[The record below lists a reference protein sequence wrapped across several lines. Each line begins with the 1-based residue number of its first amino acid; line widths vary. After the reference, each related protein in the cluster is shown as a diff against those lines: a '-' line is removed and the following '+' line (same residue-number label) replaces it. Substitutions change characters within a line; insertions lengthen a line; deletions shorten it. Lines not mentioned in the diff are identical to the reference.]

1 MAAAAAEAADNA
13 TAVKIKNNTLISK
26 KKQGLLYA
34 VLVYFLSDFCYNK
47 TVNNSI
53 EVAMKKIV
61 AGILAHV
68 DAGKTTLAEAM
79 LYRTGKLRKIG
90 RVDHGDTALD
100 THTLERERGIT
111 IFASQAVFSTDKI
124 EVTLLDTP
132 GHVDFS
138 SETERVLGV
147 LDYAILV
154 ISGLD
159 GVQAH
164 TRTLWKLLKVYNVP
178 TFVFVTKMDFARKS
192 RDEII
197 KNLNSELDGS
207 FIDFSDISTVGE
219 ELALC
224 SESMMEKFLGGEVL
238 TDDEIAKAIAA
249 RQVIPCFFGSGLKT
263 EGIDES
269 IAAMERFTLQKI
281 YPSSFGAKVFKI
293 SHDPQ
298 GVRLTHIKVT
308 GGSVK
313 VRDIINDE
321 KVSGIRIYSGAK
333 FAASDE
339 VGAGEICVLTGLDN
353 TCNGQGLG
361 FESSGESAVLEPVMN
376 YRIVLP
382 KECDAQTMLPK
393 LRELEEEDPQL
404 HVSWNSHLRE
414 IHVGLMGEVQAE
426 ILKSIVAERFGVNID
441 IDSGRVMYKET
452 IADTVEGVGHY
463 EPLRHYAEVHLIMEP
478 LPRGS
483 GLLFKSD
490 CSEDVLDRNWQ
501 RLILM
506 HLGEKQHLGV
516 LTGSPITDMKIT
528 LAAGRAHVKHTEGGD
543 FRQATYRA
551 VRQGLMKAK
560 SRLLEPYFSFRLEVP
575 NEQIGRAIS
584 DIRMKSGTFD
594 SPEDSG
600 GISILKGKAP
610 VTELNGYASEVAA
623 YTGGRGH
630 LYCESAGYD
639 ECHNAEKVIAEL
651 AYDPEADLDNT
662 PDSVFCAHGGGFGVK
677 WDKVEEYMHLESC
690 LKKEKPF
697 TPSVNRRNLHIDD
710 KELEAI
716 MEREFGKPK
725 YELYRPKEKAAD
737 EENETVELSDRKNY
751 VLVDGYNVIF
761 AWDELKSLADTDLGA
776 ARERLMEILCNY
788 GAYTKNDVV
797 LVFDA
802 YKVPG
807 NTGER
812 FDFHNIHVAYTKER
826 ELGDVYIERL
836 ISEIGKNDRVRV
848 VTSDNLIQLSAV
860 RFGVLRMSA
869 AEFERE
875 VDSVHAKIGKFL
887 DEIREK
893 NSKTTVDEITE
904 I

>member
-1 MAAAAAEAADNA
+1 
-13 TAVKIKNNTLISK
+13 
-26 KKQGLLYA
+26 
-34 VLVYFLSDFCYNK
+34 
-47 TVNNSI
+47 
-53 EVAMKKIV
+53 MKKII

-100 THTLERERGIT
+100 THALERERGIT

-138 SETERVLGV
+138 SETERTLGV

-159 GVQAH
+159 GVQSH
-164 TRTLWKLLKVYNVP
+164 TLTLWKLLRLYRVP

-192 RDEII
+192 REEII
-197 KNLNSELDGS
+197 ENLNSELDGE
-207 FIDFSDISTVGE
+207 FVDFGDEAAMSEG
-219 ELALC
+219 LALC
-224 SESMMEKFLGGEVL
+224 SESMMEKYLGGE
-238 TDDEIAKAIAA
+238 TIDEREIAEAIKL
-249 RQVIPCFFGSGLKT
+249 RQVFPCFFGSGLKLD
-263 EGIDES
+263 GIDEFIDALEKYTIQPEYS
-269 IAAMERFTLQKI
+269 EA
-281 YPSSFGAKVFKI
+281 FGAKVFKI

-308 GGSVK
+308 GGSIK
-313 VRDIINDE
+313 VREMIGDE
-321 KVSGIRIYSGAK
+321 KISGIRIYSGAK
-333 FAASDE
+333 FTTADE
-339 VGAGEICVLTGLDN
+339 GRSGEICALTGLDK
-353 TCNGQGLG
+353 THNGQGLG
-361 FESSGESAVLEPVMN
+361 FEAAGERPTLEPVMN
-376 YRIVLP
+376 YRVVLP
-382 KECDAQTMLPK
+382 DGCDADTILPK

-404 HVSWNSHLRE
+404 HVTWNSHLKE
-414 IHVGLMGEVQAE
+414 IHVGLMGDVQAE
-426 ILKSIVAERFGVNID
+426 ILKSIVAERFGVKID

-452 IADTVEGVGHY
+452 IENKVEGIGHY

-483 GLLFKSD
+483 GLVFRTD
-490 CSEDVLDRNWQ
+490 CSEDTLDRNWQ

-516 LTGSPITDMKIT
+516 LTGSPITDMRIT
-528 LAAGRAHVKHTEGGD
+528 LAAGRAHIKHTEGGD

-551 VRQGLMKAK
+551 VRQGLMQAK
-560 SRLLEPYFSFRLEVP
+560 SKLLEPYFSFRLEVP
-575 NEQIGRAIS
+575 SEQIGRAIN
-584 DIRMKSGTFD
+584 DIRMKSGSFD
-594 SPEDSG
+594 SPEESG
-600 GISILKGKAP
+600 GISVLRGRAP

-623 YTGGRGH
+623 YTGGRGR

-639 ECHNAEKVIAEL
+639 DCHNAEKVIAEL
-651 AYDPEADLDNT
+651 AYDPEADLENT

-677 WDKVEEYMHLESC
+677 WNKVGEYMHLESC
-690 LKKEKPF
+690 LEKEKPY
-697 TPSVNRRNLHIDD
+697 TPPVNRRNLHIDD

-725 YELYRPKEKAAD
+725 YELYRP
-737 EENETVELSDRKNY
+737 TVKKNDGNQTDFEMTERKSY

-788 GAYTKNDVV
+788 SAYTKNNVV

-812 FDFHNIHVAYTKER
+812 FDFHNIHVVYTKER
-826 ELGDVYIERL
+826 ELGDVYIEKL

-893 NSKTTVDEITE
+893 NPKTKIDEIVK
-904 I
+904 

>member
-1 MAAAAAEAADNA
+1 
-13 TAVKIKNNTLISK
+13 
-26 KKQGLLYA
+26 
-34 VLVYFLSDFCYNK
+34 
-47 TVNNSI
+47 
-53 EVAMKKIV
+53 MKKII

-100 THTLERERGIT
+100 THALERERGIT
-111 IFASQAVFSTDKI
+111 IFASQAVFSTDKM

-138 SETERVLGV
+138 SETERTLGV

-159 GVQAH
+159 GVQSH
-164 TRTLWKLLKVYNVP
+164 TLTLWKLLRLYGVP

-192 RDEII
+192 REEII
-197 KNLNSELDGS
+197 ENLNSELDGE
-207 FIDFSDISTVGE
+207 FVDFGDEAAMSEG
-219 ELALC
+219 LALC
-224 SESMMEKFLGGEVL
+224 NESMMEKYLGGE
-238 TDDEIAKAIAA
+238 TIDEREIAEAIKL
-249 RQVIPCFFGSGLKT
+249 RQVFPCFFGSGLKLD
-263 EGIDES
+263 GIDEFIDALEKYTIQPEYS
-269 IAAMERFTLQKI
+269 EA
-281 YPSSFGAKVFKI
+281 FGAKVFKI

-308 GGSVK
+308 GGSIK
-313 VRDIINDE
+313 VREMIGDE
-321 KVSGIRIYSGAK
+321 KISGIRIYSGAK
-333 FAASDE
+333 FTTADE
-339 VGAGEICVLTGLDN
+339 GKSGEICALTGLDK
-353 TCNGQGLG
+353 THNGQGLG
-361 FESSGESAVLEPVMN
+361 FEAAGERPTLEPVMN
-376 YRIVLP
+376 YRVVLP
-382 KECDAQTMLPK
+382 DGCDADTILPK

-404 HVSWNSHLRE
+404 HVTWNSHLKE
-414 IHVGLMGEVQAE
+414 IHVGLMGDVQAE
-426 ILKSIVAERFGVNID
+426 ILKSIVAERFGVKID

-452 IADTVEGVGHY
+452 IENKVEGIGHY

-483 GLLFKSD
+483 GLVFRTD
-490 CSEDVLDRNWQ
+490 CSEDTLDRNWQ

-516 LTGSPITDMKIT
+516 LTGSPITDMRIT
-528 LAAGRAHVKHTEGGD
+528 LAAGRAHIKHTEGGD

-551 VRQGLMKAK
+551 VRQGLMQANSK
-560 SRLLEPYFSFRLEVP
+560 LLEPYFSFRLEVP
-575 NEQIGRAIS
+575 SEQIGRAIN
-584 DIRMKSGTFD
+584 DIRMRSGNFD
-594 SPEDSG
+594 SPEESG
-600 GISILKGKAP
+600 GISVLRGRAP

-623 YTGGRGH
+623 YTGGRGR

-639 ECHNAEKVIAEL
+639 DCHNAEKVIAEL
-651 AYDPEADLDNT
+651 AYDPEADLENT

-677 WDKVEEYMHLESC
+677 WNKVGEYMHLESC
-690 LKKEKPF
+690 LEKEKPY
-697 TPSVNRRNLHIDD
+697 TPPVNRRNLHIDD

-725 YELYRPKEKAAD
+725 YELYRPTAKKNDGNQTDFEMT
-737 EENETVELSDRKNY
+737 ERKSY

-788 GAYTKNDVV
+788 SAYTKNNVV

-812 FDFHNIHVAYTKER
+812 FDFHNIHVVYTKER
-826 ELGDVYIERL
+826 ELGDVYIEKL

-893 NSKTTVDEITE
+893 NPKTKIDEIVK
-904 I
+904 

>member
-1 MAAAAAEAADNA
+1 
-13 TAVKIKNNTLISK
+13 
-26 KKQGLLYA
+26 
-34 VLVYFLSDFCYNK
+34 
-47 TVNNSI
+47 
-53 EVAMKKIV
+53 MKKIV
-61 AGILAHV
+61 VGILAHV

-100 THTLERERGIT
+100 THALERERGIT
-111 IFASQAVFSTDKI
+111 IFASQAVFTTDKT

-138 SETERVLGV
+138 SETERTLSV

-159 GVQAH
+159 GVQPH
-164 TRTLWKLLKVYNVP
+164 TRTLWKLLKAYNVP

-192 RDEII
+192 GEEII
-197 KNLNSELDGS
+197 DNLNSELE
-207 FIDFSDISTVGE
+207 GE
-219 ELALC
+219 FVNFGNRAAINEGLALC
-224 SESMMEKFLGGEVL
+224 SEKLMEKYLEGEEV
-238 TDDEIAKAIAA
+238 TDSEIAEAVKV
-249 RQVIPCFFGSGLKT
+249 RQVFPCFFGSGLKLD
-263 EGIDES
+263 GIDEFLDALDNYT
-269 IAAMERFTLQKI
+269 IEND
-281 YPSSFGAKVFKI
+281 YPDSFGARVFKI

-308 GGSVK
+308 GGSIK
-313 VRDIINDE
+313 VREMIGDE
-321 KVSGIRIYSGAK
+321 KISGMRIYSGSK
-333 FAASDE
+333 FVTVDCVE
-339 VGAGEICVLTGLDN
+339 AGEICALTGL
-353 TCNGQGLG
+353 TKTHNGQGLG
-361 FESSGESAVLEPVMN
+361 FEASGNEPMLEPVMN
-376 YRIVLP
+376 YRVVLP
-382 KECDAQTMLPK
+382 KGCDAQTMLPK

-404 HVSWNSHLRE
+404 HVTWNSHLQE

-426 ILKSIVAERFGVNID
+426 ILKSIVDERFGVKIE

-452 IADTVEGVGHY
+452 ITDTVEGVGHY
-463 EPLRHYAEVHLIMEP
+463 EPLRHYAEVHLIMKP

-483 GLLFKSD
+483 GLKFASD
-490 CSEDVLDRNWQ
+490 CSEDTLDRNWQ

-528 LAAGRAHVKHTEGGD
+528 LAAGRAHIKHTEGGD

-551 VRQGLMKAK
+551 IRQGLMQAK
-560 SRLLEPYFSFRLEVP
+560 SKLLEPWYSFRLEVP
-575 NEQIGRAIS
+575 SEQIGRAIN
-584 DIRMKSGTFD
+584 DIRMKSGEFEP
-594 SPEDSG
+594 PEDMG
-600 GISILKGKAP
+600 EISVLRGKAP
-610 VTELNGYASEVAA
+610 VTSLNGYASEVAA
-623 YTGGRGH
+623 YTGGRGR
-630 LYCESAGYD
+630 LYCENAGYD
-639 ECHNAEKVIAEL
+639 DCHDAEKVIAEL
-651 AYDPEADLDNT
+651 AYDPEADLENT

-677 WDKVEEYMHLESC
+677 WDKVSEYMHLESC
-690 LKKEKPF
+690 LKKEKPY
-697 TPSVNRRNLHIDD
+697 TPPVNRRNLHIDD

-725 YELYRPKEKAAD
+725 YELYRPTAKKS
-737 EENETVELSDRKNY
+737 ENEYSDFDLTDRKSY

-761 AWDELKSLADTDLGA
+761 AWEDLKSLADTDLGA
-776 ARERLMEILCNY
+776 ARERLMEIMCNY
-788 GAYTKNDVV
+788 SAYTKNNVV

-812 FDFHNIHVAYTKER
+812 FDFHNIHVVYTKER
-826 ELGDVYIERL
+826 ELGDVYIEKL

-875 VDSVHAKIGKFL
+875 VDSVNARIGKFL
-887 DEIREK
+887 EDVREK
-893 NSKTTVDEITE
+893 NPKTRLNDIINRKED
-904 I
+904 

>member
-1 MAAAAAEAADNA
+1 
-13 TAVKIKNNTLISK
+13 
-26 KKQGLLYA
+26 
-34 VLVYFLSDFCYNK
+34 
-47 TVNNSI
+47 
-53 EVAMKKIV
+53 MKKII

-100 THTLERERGIT
+100 THALERERGIT
-111 IFASQAVFSTDKI
+111 IFASQAVFSTDKM

-138 SETERVLGV
+138 SETERNLGV

-159 GVQAH
+159 GVQSH
-164 TRTLWKLLKVYNVP
+164 TLTLWKLLRLYGVP

-192 RDEII
+192 REEII
-197 KNLNSELDGS
+197 ENLNSELDGE
-207 FIDFSDISTVGE
+207 FVDFGDEAAMSEG
-219 ELALC
+219 LALC
-224 SESMMEKFLGGEVL
+224 SESMMEKYFGGE
-238 TDDEIAKAIAA
+238 TIDEREIAEAIKL
-249 RQVIPCFFGSGLKT
+249 RQVFPCFFGSGLKLD
-263 EGIDES
+263 GIDEFIDALEKYTIQPEYS
-269 IAAMERFTLQKI
+269 EA
-281 YPSSFGAKVFKI
+281 FGAKVFKI

-308 GGSVK
+308 GGSIK
-313 VRDIINDE
+313 VREMIGDE
-321 KVSGIRIYSGAK
+321 KISGIRIYSGAK
-333 FAASDE
+333 FTTADE
-339 VGAGEICVLTGLDN
+339 GKSGEICALTGLDK
-353 TCNGQGLG
+353 THNGQGLG
-361 FESSGESAVLEPVMN
+361 FEAAGERPTLEPVMN
-376 YRIVLP
+376 YRVVLP
-382 KECDAQTMLPK
+382 DGCDADTILPK

-404 HVSWNSHLRE
+404 HVTWNSHLKE
-414 IHVGLMGEVQAE
+414 IHVGLMGDVQAE
-426 ILKSIVAERFGVNID
+426 ILKSIVAERFGVKID

-452 IADTVEGVGHY
+452 IENKVEGIGHY

-483 GLLFKSD
+483 GLVFRTD
-490 CSEDVLDRNWQ
+490 CSEDTLDRNWQ

-516 LTGSPITDMKIT
+516 LTGSPITDMRIT
-528 LAAGRAHVKHTEGGD
+528 LAAGRAHIKHTEGGD

-551 VRQGLMKAK
+551 VRQGLMQAK
-560 SRLLEPYFSFRLEVP
+560 SKLLEPYFSFRLEVP
-575 NEQIGRAIS
+575 SEQIGRAIN
-584 DIRMKSGTFD
+584 DIRMKSGSFD
-594 SPEDSG
+594 SPEESG
-600 GISILKGKAP
+600 GISVLSGRAP

-623 YTGGRGH
+623 YTGGRGR

-639 ECHNAEKVIAEL
+639 DCYNAEKVIAEL
-651 AYDPEADLDNT
+651 AYDPEADLENT

-677 WDKVEEYMHLESC
+677 WNKVGEYMHLESC
-690 LKKEKPF
+690 LEKEKPY
-697 TPSVNRRNLHIDD
+697 TPPVNRRNLHIDD

-725 YELYRPKEKAAD
+725 YELYRP
-737 EENETVELSDRKNY
+737 TVKKNDGNQTDFEMTERKSY

-761 AWDELKSLADTDLGA
+761 AWDELKNLADTDLGA

-788 GAYTKNDVV
+788 SAYTKNNVV

-812 FDFHNIHVAYTKER
+812 FDFHNIHVVYTKER
-826 ELGDVYIERL
+826 ELGDVYIEKL

-887 DEIREK
+887 NEIREK
-893 NSKTTVDEITE
+893 NPKTKIDEIVK
-904 I
+904 

>member
-1 MAAAAAEAADNA
+1 
-13 TAVKIKNNTLISK
+13 
-26 KKQGLLYA
+26 
-34 VLVYFLSDFCYNK
+34 
-47 TVNNSI
+47 
-53 EVAMKKIV
+53 MKKII

-100 THTLERERGIT
+100 THALERERGIT
-111 IFASQAVFSTDKI
+111 IFASQAVFSTDKM

-138 SETERVLGV
+138 SETERTLGV

-159 GVQAH
+159 GVQSH
-164 TRTLWKLLKVYNVP
+164 TLTLWKLLRLYGVP

-192 RDEII
+192 REEII
-197 KNLNSELDGS
+197 ENLNSELDG
-207 FIDFSDISTVGE
+207 DFVDFGDEAAMSEG
-219 ELALC
+219 LALC
-224 SESMMEKFLGGEVL
+224 SESMMEKYLGGE
-238 TDDEIAKAIAA
+238 TIDEREIAEAIKL
-249 RQVIPCFFGSGLKT
+249 RQVFPCFFGSGLKLD
-263 EGIDES
+263 GIDEFIDALEKYTIQPEYS
-269 IAAMERFTLQKI
+269 EA
-281 YPSSFGAKVFKI
+281 FGAKVFKI

-308 GGSVK
+308 GGSIK
-313 VRDIINDE
+313 VREMIGNE
-321 KVSGIRIYSGAK
+321 KISGIRIYSGAK
-333 FAASDE
+333 FTTADE
-339 VGAGEICVLTGLDN
+339 GKSGEICALTGLDK
-353 TCNGQGLG
+353 THNGQGLG
-361 FESSGESAVLEPVMN
+361 FEAAGERPTLEPVMN
-376 YRIVLP
+376 YRVVLP
-382 KECDAQTMLPK
+382 DGCDADTILPK

-404 HVSWNSHLRE
+404 HVTWNSHLKE
-414 IHVGLMGEVQAE
+414 IHVGLMGDVQAE
-426 ILKSIVAERFGVNID
+426 ILKSIVAERFGVKID

-452 IADTVEGVGHY
+452 IENKVEGIGHY

-483 GLLFKSD
+483 GLVFRTD
-490 CSEDVLDRNWQ
+490 CSEDTLDRNWQ

-516 LTGSPITDMKIT
+516 LTGSPITDMRIT
-528 LAAGRAHVKHTEGGD
+528 LAAGRAHIKHTEGGD

-551 VRQGLMKAK
+551 VRQGLMQAK
-560 SRLLEPYFSFRLEVP
+560 SKLLEPYFSFRLEVP
-575 NEQIGRAIS
+575 SEQIGRAIN
-584 DIRMKSGTFD
+584 DIRMRSGSFD
-594 SPEDSG
+594 SPEESS
-600 GISILKGKAP
+600 GISVLRGRAP

-623 YTGGRGH
+623 YTGGRGR

-639 ECHNAEKVIAEL
+639 DCHNAEKVIAEL
-651 AYDPEADLDNT
+651 AYDPEADLENT

-677 WDKVEEYMHLESC
+677 WNKVGEYMHLESC
-690 LKKEKPF
+690 LEKEKPY
-697 TPSVNRRNLHIDD
+697 TPPVNRRNLHIDD

-725 YELYRPKEKAAD
+725 YELYRPTAKKNDGNQTDFEMT
-737 EENETVELSDRKNY
+737 ERKSY

-776 ARERLMEILCNY
+776 AREQLMEILCNY
-788 GAYTKNDVV
+788 SAYTKNNVV

-812 FDFHNIHVAYTKER
+812 FDFHNIHVVYTKER
-826 ELGDVYIERL
+826 ELGDVYIEKL

-893 NSKTTVDEITE
+893 NPKTKIDEIVK
-904 I
+904 

>member
-1 MAAAAAEAADNA
+1 
-13 TAVKIKNNTLISK
+13 IS
-26 KKQGLLYA
+26 
-34 VLVYFLSDFCYNK
+34 
-47 TVNNSI
+47 
-53 EVAMKKIV
+53 
-61 AGILAHV
+61 
-68 DAGKTTLAEAM
+68 
-79 LYRTGKLRKIG
+79 R
-90 RVDHGDTALD
+90 
-100 THTLERERGIT
+100 
-111 IFASQAVFSTDKI
+111 
-124 EVTLLDTP
+124 
-132 GHVDFS
+132 
-138 SETERVLGV
+138 
-147 LDYAILV
+147 
-154 ISGLD
+154 
-159 GVQAH
+159 
-164 TRTLWKLLKVYNVP
+164 
-178 TFVFVTKMDFARKS
+178 
-192 RDEII
+192 
-197 KNLNSELDGS
+197 
-207 FIDFSDISTVGE
+207 
-219 ELALC
+219 
-224 SESMMEKFLGGEVL
+224 
-238 TDDEIAKAIAA
+238 
-249 RQVIPCFFGSGLKT
+249 
-263 EGIDES
+263 
-269 IAAMERFTLQKI
+269 
-281 YPSSFGAKVFKI
+281 
-293 SHDPQ
+293 DPQ

-313 VRDIINDE
+313 VRDIVNDE
-321 KVSGIRIYSGAK
+321 KISGIRIYSGAK
-333 FAASDE
+333 FTTSDE
-339 VGAGEICVLTGLDN
+339 VGAGEICVLTGLDK
-353 TCNGQGLG
+353 TYNGQGLG

-376 YRIVLP
+376 YRVVLP
-382 KECDAQTMLPK
+382 KDCDAQTMLPK

-426 ILKSIVAERFGVNID
+426 ILKSIVAERFGVNIG

-483 GLLFKSD
+483 GLRFKSD

-551 VRQGLMKAK
+551 VRQGLMKAESK
-560 SRLLEPYFSFRLEVP
+560 LLEPYFSFRLEVP
-575 NEQIGRAIS
+575 SEQIGRAIN

-623 YTGGRGH
+623 YTGGRGR

-639 ECHNAEKVIAEL
+639 ECHNSEKVIAEL

-710 KELEAI
+710 KELETI

-725 YELYRPKEKAAD
+725 YELYRPKVKAAD
-737 EENETVELSDRKNY
+737 EENGEVELNDRKNY

-761 AWDELKSLADTDLGA
+761 AWDELKRLADTDLGA

-788 GAYTKNDVV
+788 SAYTKNDVV

-812 FDFHNIHVAYTKER
+812 FDFHNIHVVYTKER

-875 VDSVHAKIGKFL
+875 VDSVHAKIGRFL

-893 NSKTTVDEITE
+893 NPKTKVDEITG

>member
-1 MAAAAAEAADNA
+1 
-13 TAVKIKNNTLISK
+13 
-26 KKQGLLYA
+26 
-34 VLVYFLSDFCYNK
+34 
-47 TVNNSI
+47 
-53 EVAMKKIV
+53 MKKII

-100 THTLERERGIT
+100 THALERERGIT
-111 IFASQAVFSTDKI
+111 IFASQAVFSTDKM

-138 SETERVLGV
+138 SETERTLGV

-159 GVQAH
+159 GVQSH
-164 TRTLWKLLKVYNVP
+164 TLTLWKLLRLYRVP

-192 RDEII
+192 REEII
-197 KNLNSELDGS
+197 ENLNSELDGE
-207 FIDFSDISTVGE
+207 FVDFGDEAAMSEG
-219 ELALC
+219 LALC
-224 SESMMEKFLGGEVL
+224 SESMMEKYLGGE
-238 TDDEIAKAIAA
+238 TIDEREIAEAIKL
-249 RQVIPCFFGSGLKT
+249 RQVFPCFFGSGLKLD
-263 EGIDES
+263 GIDEFIDALEKYTIQPEYS
-269 IAAMERFTLQKI
+269 EV
-281 YPSSFGAKVFKI
+281 FGAKVFKI

-308 GGSVK
+308 GGSIK
-313 VRDIINDE
+313 VREMIGNE
-321 KVSGIRIYSGAK
+321 KISGIRIYSGAK
-333 FAASDE
+333 FTTADE
-339 VGAGEICVLTGLDN
+339 GKSGEICALTGLDK
-353 TCNGQGLG
+353 THNGQGLG
-361 FESSGESAVLEPVMN
+361 FESAGERPTLEPVMN
-376 YRIVLP
+376 YRVVLP
-382 KECDAQTMLPK
+382 DGCDADTILPK

-404 HVSWNSHLRE
+404 HVTWDSHLKE
-414 IHVGLMGEVQAE
+414 IHVGLMGDVQAE
-426 ILKSIVAERFGVNID
+426 ILKSIVAERFGVKID

-452 IADTVEGVGHY
+452 IENKVEGIGHY

-483 GLLFKSD
+483 GLVFRTD
-490 CSEDVLDRNWQ
+490 CSEDTLDRNWQ

-516 LTGSPITDMKIT
+516 LTGSPITDMRIT
-528 LAAGRAHVKHTEGGD
+528 LAAGRAHIKHTEGGD

-551 VRQGLMKAK
+551 VRQGLMQAK
-560 SRLLEPYFSFRLEVP
+560 SKLLEPYFSFRLEVP
-575 NEQIGRAIS
+575 SEQIGRAIN
-584 DIRMKSGTFD
+584 DIRMKSGSFD
-594 SPEDSG
+594 SPEESG
-600 GISILKGKAP
+600 GISVLRGRAP

-623 YTGGRGH
+623 YTGGRGR

-639 ECHNAEKVIAEL
+639 DCHNAEKVIAEL
-651 AYDPEADLDNT
+651 AYDPEADLENT

-677 WDKVEEYMHLESC
+677 WNKVGEYMHLESC
-690 LKKEKPF
+690 LEKEKPY
-697 TPSVNRRNLHIDD
+697 TPPVNRRNLHIDD

-725 YELYRPKEKAAD
+725 YELYRPTSKKNDGNQTDFEMT
-737 EENETVELSDRKNY
+737 ERKSY

-761 AWDELKSLADTDLGA
+761 AWDELKNLADTDLGA

-788 GAYTKNDVV
+788 SAYTKNNVV

-812 FDFHNIHVAYTKER
+812 FDFHNIHVVYTKER
-826 ELGDVYIERL
+826 ELGDVYIEKL

-893 NSKTTVDEITE
+893 NPKTKIDEIVK
-904 I
+904 

>member
-1 MAAAAAEAADNA
+1 
-13 TAVKIKNNTLISK
+13 
-26 KKQGLLYA
+26 
-34 VLVYFLSDFCYNK
+34 
-47 TVNNSI
+47 
-53 EVAMKKIV
+53 MKKII

-100 THTLERERGIT
+100 THALERERGIT
-111 IFASQAVFSTDKI
+111 IFASQAVFSTDKM

-138 SETERVLGV
+138 SETERTLGV

-159 GVQAH
+159 GVQSH
-164 TRTLWKLLKVYNVP
+164 TLTLWKLLRLYGVP

-192 RDEII
+192 REEII
-197 KNLNSELDGS
+197 ENLNSELDGE
-207 FIDFSDISTVGE
+207 FVDFGDEAAMSEG
-219 ELALC
+219 LALC
-224 SESMMEKFLGGEVL
+224 NESMMEKYLGGE
-238 TDDEIAKAIAA
+238 TIDEREIAEAIKL
-249 RQVIPCFFGSGLKT
+249 RQVFPCFFGSGLKLD
-263 EGIDES
+263 GIDEFIDALEKYTIQPEYS
-269 IAAMERFTLQKI
+269 ET
-281 YPSSFGAKVFKI
+281 FGAKVFKI

-308 GGSVK
+308 GGSIK
-313 VRDIINDE
+313 VREMIGDE
-321 KVSGIRIYSGAK
+321 KISGIRIYSGAK
-333 FAASDE
+333 FTTADE
-339 VGAGEICVLTGLDN
+339 GKSGEICALTGLDK
-353 TCNGQGLG
+353 THNGQGLG
-361 FESSGESAVLEPVMN
+361 FEAAGERPTLEPVMN
-376 YRIVLP
+376 YRVVLP
-382 KECDAQTMLPK
+382 DGCDADTILPK

-404 HVSWNSHLRE
+404 HVTWNSHLKE
-414 IHVGLMGEVQAE
+414 IHVGLMGDVQAE
-426 ILKSIVAERFGVNID
+426 ILKSIVAERFGVKID

-452 IADTVEGVGHY
+452 IENKVEGIGHY

-483 GLLFKSD
+483 GLVFRTD
-490 CSEDVLDRNWQ
+490 CSEDTLDRNWQ

-516 LTGSPITDMKIT
+516 LTGSPITDMRIT
-528 LAAGRAHVKHTEGGD
+528 LAAGRAHIKHTEGGD

-551 VRQGLMKAK
+551 VRQGLMQAK
-560 SRLLEPYFSFRLEVP
+560 SKLLEPYFSFRLEVP
-575 NEQIGRAIS
+575 SEQIGRAIN
-584 DIRMKSGTFD
+584 DIRMRSGSFD
-594 SPEDSG
+594 SPEESG
-600 GISILKGKAP
+600 GISVLRGRAP
-610 VTELNGYASEVAA
+610 VTELNGYASEVAT
-623 YTGGRGH
+623 YTGGRGR

-639 ECHNAEKVIAEL
+639 DCHNAEKVIAEL
-651 AYDPEADLDNT
+651 AYDPEADLENT

-677 WDKVEEYMHLESC
+677 WNKVGEYMHLESC
-690 LKKEKPF
+690 LEKEKPY
-697 TPSVNRRNLHIDD
+697 TPPVNRRNLHIDD

-725 YELYRPKEKAAD
+725 YELYRP
-737 EENETVELSDRKNY
+737 TVKKNDGNQTDFEMTERKSY

-788 GAYTKNDVV
+788 SAYTKNNVV

-812 FDFHNIHVAYTKER
+812 FDFHNIHVVYTKER
-826 ELGDVYIERL
+826 ELGDVYIEKL

-893 NSKTTVDEITE
+893 NPKTKIDEIVK
-904 I
+904 

>member
-1 MAAAAAEAADNA
+1 
-13 TAVKIKNNTLISK
+13 
-26 KKQGLLYA
+26 
-34 VLVYFLSDFCYNK
+34 
-47 TVNNSI
+47 
-53 EVAMKKIV
+53 MKKII

-100 THTLERERGIT
+100 THALERERGIT
-111 IFASQAVFSTDKI
+111 IFASQAVFSTDKM

-138 SETERVLGV
+138 SETERTLGV

-159 GVQAH
+159 GVQSH
-164 TRTLWKLLKVYNVP
+164 TLTLWKLLRLYGVP

-192 RDEII
+192 RKEII
-197 KNLNSELDGS
+197 ENLNSELDGE
-207 FIDFSDISTVGE
+207 FVDFGDEAAMSEG
-219 ELALC
+219 LALC
-224 SESMMEKFLGGEVL
+224 NESMMEKYLGGE
-238 TDDEIAKAIAA
+238 TIDEREIAEAIKL
-249 RQVIPCFFGSGLKT
+249 RQVFPCFFGSGLKLD
-263 EGIDES
+263 GIDEFIDALEKYTIQPEYS
-269 IAAMERFTLQKI
+269 EA
-281 YPSSFGAKVFKI
+281 FGAKVFKI

-308 GGSVK
+308 GGSIK
-313 VRDIINDE
+313 VREMIGDE
-321 KVSGIRIYSGAK
+321 KISGIRIYSGAK
-333 FAASDE
+333 FTTADE
-339 VGAGEICVLTGLDN
+339 GKSGEICALTGLDK
-353 TCNGQGLG
+353 THNGQGLG
-361 FESSGESAVLEPVMN
+361 FEAAGERPTLEPVMN
-376 YRIVLP
+376 YRVVLP
-382 KECDAQTMLPK
+382 DGCDADTILPK

-404 HVSWNSHLRE
+404 HVTWNSHLKE
-414 IHVGLMGEVQAE
+414 IHVGLMGDVQAE
-426 ILKSIVAERFGVNID
+426 ILKSIVAERFGVKID

-452 IADTVEGVGHY
+452 IENKVEGIGHY

-483 GLLFKSD
+483 GLVFRTD
-490 CSEDVLDRNWQ
+490 CSEDTLDRNWQ

-516 LTGSPITDMKIT
+516 LTGSPITDMRIT
-528 LAAGRAHVKHTEGGD
+528 LAAGRAHIKHTEGGD

-551 VRQGLMKAK
+551 VRQGLMQAK
-560 SRLLEPYFSFRLEVP
+560 SKLLEPYFSFRLEVP
-575 NEQIGRAIS
+575 SEQIGRAIN
-584 DIRMKSGTFD
+584 DIRMRSGSFD
-594 SPEDSG
+594 SPEESG
-600 GISILKGKAP
+600 GISVLRGRAP

-623 YTGGRGH
+623 YTGGRGR

-639 ECHNAEKVIAEL
+639 DCHNAEKVIAEL
-651 AYDPEADLDNT
+651 AYDPEADLENT

-677 WDKVEEYMHLESC
+677 WNKVGEYMHLESC
-690 LKKEKPF
+690 LEKEKPY
-697 TPSVNRRNLHIDD
+697 TPPVNRRNLHIDD

-725 YELYRPKEKAAD
+725 YELYRP
-737 EENETVELSDRKNY
+737 TVKKNDGNQTDFEMTERKSY

-788 GAYTKNDVV
+788 SAYTKNNVV

-812 FDFHNIHVAYTKER
+812 FDFHNIHVVYTKER
-826 ELGDVYIERL
+826 ELGDVYIEKL

-893 NSKTTVDEITE
+893 NPKTKIDEIVK
-904 I
+904 

>member
-1 MAAAAAEAADNA
+1 
-13 TAVKIKNNTLISK
+13 
-26 KKQGLLYA
+26 
-34 VLVYFLSDFCYNK
+34 
-47 TVNNSI
+47 
-53 EVAMKKIV
+53 MKKII

-100 THTLERERGIT
+100 THALERERGIT
-111 IFASQAVFSTDKI
+111 IFASQAVFSTDKM

-138 SETERVLGV
+138 SETERTLGV

-159 GVQAH
+159 GVQSH
-164 TRTLWKLLKVYNVP
+164 TLTLWKLLRLYGVP

-192 RDEII
+192 REEII
-197 KNLNSELDGS
+197 ENLNSELDGE
-207 FIDFSDISTVGE
+207 FVDFGDEAAMSEG
-219 ELALC
+219 LALC
-224 SESMMEKFLGGEVL
+224 SESMMEKYLGGE
-238 TDDEIAKAIAA
+238 TIDEREIAEAIKL
-249 RQVIPCFFGSGLKT
+249 RQVFPCFFGSGLKLD
-263 EGIDES
+263 GIDEFIDALEKYTIQPEYS
-269 IAAMERFTLQKI
+269 EA
-281 YPSSFGAKVFKI
+281 FGAKVFKI

-308 GGSVK
+308 GGSIK
-313 VRDIINDE
+313 VREMIGDE
-321 KVSGIRIYSGAK
+321 KISGIRIYSGAK
-333 FAASDE
+333 FTTADE
-339 VGAGEICVLTGLDN
+339 GKSGEICALTGLDK
-353 TCNGQGLG
+353 THNGQGLG
-361 FESSGESAVLEPVMN
+361 IEAAGERPTLEPVMN
-376 YRIVLP
+376 YRVVLP
-382 KECDAQTMLPK
+382 DGCDADTILPK

-404 HVSWNSHLRE
+404 HVTWNSHLKE
-414 IHVGLMGEVQAE
+414 IHVGLMGDVQAE
-426 ILKSIVAERFGVNID
+426 ILKSIVAERFGVKID

-452 IADTVEGVGHY
+452 IENKVEGIGHY

-483 GLLFKSD
+483 GLVFRTD
-490 CSEDVLDRNWQ
+490 CSEDTLDRNWQ

-516 LTGSPITDMKIT
+516 LTGSPITDMRIT
-528 LAAGRAHVKHTEGGD
+528 LAAGRAHIKHTEGGD

-551 VRQGLMKAK
+551 VRQGLMQAK
-560 SRLLEPYFSFRLEVP
+560 SKLLEPYFSFRLEVP
-575 NEQIGRAIS
+575 SEQIGRAIN
-584 DIRMKSGTFD
+584 DIRMRSGSFD
-594 SPEDSG
+594 SPEESG
-600 GISILKGKAP
+600 GISVLRGRAP

-623 YTGGRGH
+623 YTGGRDR

-639 ECHNAEKVIAEL
+639 DCHNAEKVIAEL
-651 AYDPEADLDNT
+651 AYDPEADLENT

-677 WDKVEEYMHLESC
+677 WNKVGEYMHLESC
-690 LKKEKPF
+690 LEKEKPY
-697 TPSVNRRNLHIDD
+697 TPPVNRRNLHIDD

-725 YELYRPKEKAAD
+725 YELYRPTAKKNDGNQTDFEMT
-737 EENETVELSDRKNY
+737 ERKSY

-788 GAYTKNDVV
+788 SAYTKNNVV

-812 FDFHNIHVAYTKER
+812 FDFHNIHVVYTKER
-826 ELGDVYIERL
+826 ELGDVYIEKL

-893 NSKTTVDEITE
+893 NPKTKIDEIVK
-904 I
+904 

>member
-1 MAAAAAEAADNA
+1 
-13 TAVKIKNNTLISK
+13 
-26 KKQGLLYA
+26 
-34 VLVYFLSDFCYNK
+34 
-47 TVNNSI
+47 
-53 EVAMKKIV
+53 MKKII

-100 THTLERERGIT
+100 THALERERGIT
-111 IFASQAVFSTDKI
+111 IFASQAVFSTDKM

-138 SETERVLGV
+138 SETERTLGV

-159 GVQAH
+159 GVQSH
-164 TRTLWKLLKVYNVP
+164 TLTLWKLLRLYGVP

-192 RDEII
+192 REEII
-197 KNLNSELDGS
+197 ENLNSELDGE
-207 FIDFSDISTVGE
+207 FVDFGDEAAMSEG
-219 ELALC
+219 LALC
-224 SESMMEKFLGGEVL
+224 SESMMEKYLGGE
-238 TDDEIAKAIAA
+238 TIDEREIAEAIKL
-249 RQVIPCFFGSGLKT
+249 RQVFPCFFGSGLKLD
-263 EGIDES
+263 GIDEFIDALEKYTIQPEYS
-269 IAAMERFTLQKI
+269 ET
-281 YPSSFGAKVFKI
+281 FGAKVFKI

-308 GGSVK
+308 GGSIK
-313 VRDIINDE
+313 VREMIGDE
-321 KVSGIRIYSGAK
+321 KISGIRIYSGAK
-333 FAASDE
+333 FTTADE
-339 VGAGEICVLTGLDN
+339 GKSGEICALTGLDK
-353 TCNGQGLG
+353 THNGQGLG
-361 FESSGESAVLEPVMN
+361 FEAAGERPTLEPVMN
-376 YRIVLP
+376 YRVVLP
-382 KECDAQTMLPK
+382 DGCDADTILPK

-404 HVSWNSHLRE
+404 HVTWNSHLKE
-414 IHVGLMGEVQAE
+414 IHVGLMGDVQAE
-426 ILKSIVAERFGVNID
+426 ILKSIVAERFGVKID

-452 IADTVEGVGHY
+452 IENKVEGIGHY

-483 GLLFKSD
+483 GLVFRTD
-490 CSEDVLDRNWQ
+490 CSEDTLDRNWQ

-516 LTGSPITDMKIT
+516 LTGSPITDMRIT
-528 LAAGRAHVKHTEGGD
+528 LVAGRAHIKHTEGGD

-551 VRQGLMKAK
+551 VRQGLMQAK
-560 SRLLEPYFSFRLEVP
+560 SKLLEPYFSFRLEVP
-575 NEQIGRAIS
+575 SEQIGRAIN
-584 DIRMKSGTFD
+584 DIRMKSGSFD
-594 SPEDSG
+594 SPEESG
-600 GISILKGKAP
+600 GISVLRGRAP

-623 YTGGRGH
+623 YTGGRGR

-639 ECHNAEKVIAEL
+639 DCHNAEKVIAEL
-651 AYDPEADLDNT
+651 AYDPEADLENT

-677 WDKVEEYMHLESC
+677 WNKVGEYMHLESC
-690 LKKEKPF
+690 LEKEKPY
-697 TPSVNRRNLHIDD
+697 TPPVNRRNLHIDD

-725 YELYRPKEKAAD
+725 YELYRPTAKKNDGNQTDFEMT
-737 EENETVELSDRKNY
+737 ERKSY

-788 GAYTKNDVV
+788 SAYTKNNVV

-812 FDFHNIHVAYTKER
+812 FDFHNIHVVYTKER
-826 ELGDVYIERL
+826 ALGDVYIDKL

-893 NSKTTVDEITE
+893 NPKTKIDEIVK
-904 I
+904 

>member
-1 MAAAAAEAADNA
+1 
-13 TAVKIKNNTLISK
+13 
-26 KKQGLLYA
+26 
-34 VLVYFLSDFCYNK
+34 
-47 TVNNSI
+47 
-53 EVAMKKIV
+53 MKKII

-100 THTLERERGIT
+100 THALERERGIT
-111 IFASQAVFSTDKI
+111 IFASQAVFSTDKM

-138 SETERVLGV
+138 SETERTLGV

-159 GVQAH
+159 GVQSH
-164 TRTLWKLLKVYNVP
+164 TLTLWKLLRLYRVP

-192 RDEII
+192 REEII
-197 KNLNSELDGS
+197 ENLNSELDGE
-207 FIDFSDISTVGE
+207 FVDFGDEAAMSEG
-219 ELALC
+219 LALC
-224 SESMMEKFLGGEVL
+224 NESMMEKYLGGE
-238 TDDEIAKAIAA
+238 TIDEREIAEAIKL
-249 RQVIPCFFGSGLKT
+249 RQVFPCFFGSGLKLD
-263 EGIDES
+263 GIDEFIDALEKYTIQPEYS
-269 IAAMERFTLQKI
+269 EA
-281 YPSSFGAKVFKI
+281 FGAKVFKI

-308 GGSVK
+308 GGSIK
-313 VRDIINDE
+313 VREMIGDE
-321 KVSGIRIYSGAK
+321 KISGIRIYSGAK
-333 FAASDE
+333 FTTADE
-339 VGAGEICVLTGLDN
+339 GRSGEICALTGLDK
-353 TCNGQGLG
+353 THNGQGLG
-361 FESSGESAVLEPVMN
+361 FEAAGERPTLEPVMN
-376 YRIVLP
+376 YRVVLP
-382 KECDAQTMLPK
+382 DGCDADTILPK

-404 HVSWNSHLRE
+404 HVTWNSHLKE
-414 IHVGLMGEVQAE
+414 IHVGLMGDVQAE
-426 ILKSIVAERFGVNID
+426 ILKSIVAERFGVKID

-452 IADTVEGVGHY
+452 IENKVEGIGHY

-483 GLLFKSD
+483 GLVFRTD
-490 CSEDVLDRNWQ
+490 CSEDTLDRNWQ

-516 LTGSPITDMKIT
+516 LTGSPITDMRIT
-528 LAAGRAHVKHTEGGD
+528 LAAGRAHIKHTEGGD

-551 VRQGLMKAK
+551 VRQGLMQAK
-560 SRLLEPYFSFRLEVP
+560 SKLLEPYFSFRLEVP
-575 NEQIGRAIS
+575 SEQIGRAIN
-584 DIRMKSGTFD
+584 DIRMRSGSFD
-594 SPEDSG
+594 SPEESG
-600 GISILKGKAP
+600 GISVLRGRAP

-623 YTGGRGH
+623 YTGGRGR

-639 ECHNAEKVIAEL
+639 DCHNAEKVIAEL
-651 AYDPEADLDNT
+651 AYDPEADLENT

-677 WDKVEEYMHLESC
+677 WNKVGEYMHLESC
-690 LKKEKPF
+690 LEKEKPY
-697 TPSVNRRNLHIDD
+697 TPPVNRRNLHIDD

-725 YELYRPKEKAAD
+725 YELYRPTAKKNDGNQTDFEMT
-737 EENETVELSDRKNY
+737 ERKSY

-788 GAYTKNDVV
+788 SAYTKNNVV

-812 FDFHNIHVAYTKER
+812 FDFHNIHVVYTKER
-826 ELGDVYIERL
+826 ELGDVYIEKL

-893 NSKTTVDEITE
+893 NPKTKIDEIVK
-904 I
+904 

>member
-1 MAAAAAEAADNA
+1 
-13 TAVKIKNNTLISK
+13 
-26 KKQGLLYA
+26 
-34 VLVYFLSDFCYNK
+34 
-47 TVNNSI
+47 
-53 EVAMKKIV
+53 MKKII

-100 THTLERERGIT
+100 THALERERGIT
-111 IFASQAVFSTDKI
+111 IFASQAVFSTDKM

-138 SETERVLGV
+138 SETERTLGV

-159 GVQAH
+159 GVQSH
-164 TRTLWKLLKVYNVP
+164 TLTLWKLLRLYGVP

-192 RDEII
+192 REEII
-197 KNLNSELDGS
+197 ENLNSELDG
-207 FIDFSDISTVGE
+207 DFVDFGDETAMSEG
-219 ELALC
+219 LALC
-224 SESMMEKFLGGEVL
+224 SESMMEKYLGGE
-238 TDDEIAKAIAA
+238 TIDEREIAEAIKL
-249 RQVIPCFFGSGLKT
+249 RQVFPCFFGSGLKLD
-263 EGIDES
+263 GIDEFIDALEKYTIQPEYS
-269 IAAMERFTLQKI
+269 EA
-281 YPSSFGAKVFKI
+281 FGAKVFKI

-308 GGSVK
+308 GGSIK
-313 VRDIINDE
+313 VREMIGDE
-321 KVSGIRIYSGAK
+321 KISGIRIYSGAK
-333 FAASDE
+333 FTTADE
-339 VGAGEICVLTGLDN
+339 GKSGEICALTGLDK
-353 TCNGQGLG
+353 THNGQGLG
-361 FESSGESAVLEPVMN
+361 FEAAGERPTLEPVMN
-376 YRIVLP
+376 YRVVLP
-382 KECDAQTMLPK
+382 DGCDADTILPK

-404 HVSWNSHLRE
+404 HVTWNSHLKE
-414 IHVGLMGEVQAE
+414 IHVGLMGDVQAE
-426 ILKSIVAERFGVNID
+426 ILKSIVAERFGVKID

-452 IADTVEGVGHY
+452 IENKVEGIGHY

-483 GLLFKSD
+483 GLVFRTD
-490 CSEDVLDRNWQ
+490 CSEDTLDRNWQ

-516 LTGSPITDMKIT
+516 LTGSPITDMRIT
-528 LAAGRAHVKHTEGGD
+528 LAAGRAHIKHTEGGD

-551 VRQGLMKAK
+551 VRQGLMQAK
-560 SRLLEPYFSFRLEVP
+560 SKLLEPYFSFRLEVP
-575 NEQIGRAIS
+575 SEQIGRAIN
-584 DIRMKSGTFD
+584 DIRMKSGSFD
-594 SPEDSG
+594 SPEESG
-600 GISILKGKAP
+600 GISVLRGRAP

-623 YTGGRGH
+623 YTGGRGR

-639 ECHNAEKVIAEL
+639 DCHNAEKVIAEL
-651 AYDPEADLDNT
+651 AYDPEADLENT

-677 WDKVEEYMHLESC
+677 WNKVGEYMHLESC
-690 LKKEKPF
+690 LEKEKPY
-697 TPSVNRRNLHIDD
+697 TPPVNRRNLHIDD

-725 YELYRPKEKAAD
+725 YELYRPTAKKNDGNQTDFEMT
-737 EENETVELSDRKNY
+737 ERKSY
-751 VLVDGYNVIF
+751 VFVDGYNVIF

-788 GAYTKNDVV
+788 SAYTKNNVV

-812 FDFHNIHVAYTKER
+812 FDFHNIHVVYTKER
-826 ELGDVYIERL
+826 ELGDVYIEKL

-893 NSKTTVDEITE
+893 NPKTKIDEIVK
-904 I
+904 

>member
-1 MAAAAAEAADNA
+1 
-13 TAVKIKNNTLISK
+13 
-26 KKQGLLYA
+26 
-34 VLVYFLSDFCYNK
+34 
-47 TVNNSI
+47 
-53 EVAMKKIV
+53 MKKII

-100 THTLERERGIT
+100 THALERERGIT
-111 IFASQAVFSTDKI
+111 IFASQAVFSTDKM

-138 SETERVLGV
+138 SETERTLGV

-159 GVQAH
+159 GVQSH
-164 TRTLWKLLKVYNVP
+164 TLTLWKLLRLYGVP

-192 RDEII
+192 REEII
-197 KNLNSELDGS
+197 ENLNSELDGE
-207 FIDFSDISTVGE
+207 FVDFGDEAAMSEG
-219 ELALC
+219 LALC
-224 SESMMEKFLGGEVL
+224 SESMMEKYLGGE
-238 TDDEIAKAIAA
+238 TIDEREIAEAIKL
-249 RQVIPCFFGSGLKT
+249 RQVFPCFFGSGLKLD
-263 EGIDES
+263 GIDEFIDALEKYTIQPEYS
-269 IAAMERFTLQKI
+269 EA
-281 YPSSFGAKVFKI
+281 FGAKVFKI

-308 GGSVK
+308 GGSIK
-313 VRDIINDE
+313 VREMIGDE
-321 KVSGIRIYSGAK
+321 KISGIRIYSGAK
-333 FAASDE
+333 FTTADE
-339 VGAGEICVLTGLDN
+339 GKSGEICALTGLDK
-353 TCNGQGLG
+353 THNGQGLG
-361 FESSGESAVLEPVMN
+361 FEAAGERPTLEPVMN
-376 YRIVLP
+376 YRVVLP
-382 KECDAQTMLPK
+382 DGCDADTILPK

-404 HVSWNSHLRE
+404 HVTWNSHLKE
-414 IHVGLMGEVQAE
+414 IHVGLMGDVQAE
-426 ILKSIVAERFGVNID
+426 ILKSIVAERFGVKID

-452 IADTVEGVGHY
+452 IENKVEGIGHY

-483 GLLFKSD
+483 GLVFRTD
-490 CSEDVLDRNWQ
+490 CSEDTLDRNWQ

-516 LTGSPITDMKIT
+516 LTGSPITDMRIT
-528 LAAGRAHVKHTEGGD
+528 LAADRAHIKHTEGGD

-551 VRQGLMKAK
+551 VRQGLMQAK
-560 SRLLEPYFSFRLEVP
+560 SKLLEPYFSFRLEVP
-575 NEQIGRAIS
+575 SEQIGRAIN
-584 DIRMKSGTFD
+584 DIRMKSGSFD
-594 SPEDSG
+594 SPEESG
-600 GISILKGKAP
+600 GISVLRGRAP

-623 YTGGRGH
+623 YTGGRGR

-639 ECHNAEKVIAEL
+639 DCHNAEKVIAEL
-651 AYDPEADLDNT
+651 AYDPEADLENT

-677 WDKVEEYMHLESC
+677 WNKVGEYMHLESC
-690 LKKEKPF
+690 LEKEKPY
-697 TPSVNRRNLHIDD
+697 TPPVNRRNLHIDD

-725 YELYRPKEKAAD
+725 YELYRPTAKKNDGNQTDFEMT
-737 EENETVELSDRKNY
+737 ERKSY

-788 GAYTKNDVV
+788 SAYTKNNVV

-812 FDFHNIHVAYTKER
+812 FDFHNIHVVYTKER
-826 ELGDVYIERL
+826 ELGDVYIEKL

-893 NSKTTVDEITE
+893 NPKTRIDEIVK
-904 I
+904 

>member
-1 MAAAAAEAADNA
+1 
-13 TAVKIKNNTLISK
+13 
-26 KKQGLLYA
+26 
-34 VLVYFLSDFCYNK
+34 
-47 TVNNSI
+47 
-53 EVAMKKIV
+53 MKKII

-100 THTLERERGIT
+100 THALERERGIT
-111 IFASQAVFSTDKI
+111 IFASQAVFSTDKM

-138 SETERVLGV
+138 SETERTLGV

-159 GVQAH
+159 GVQSH
-164 TRTLWKLLKVYNVP
+164 TLTLWKLLRLYGVP

-192 RDEII
+192 REEII
-197 KNLNSELDGS
+197 ENLNSELNG
-207 FIDFSDISTVGE
+207 DFVDFGDEAAMSEG
-219 ELALC
+219 LALC
-224 SESMMEKFLGGEVL
+224 SESMMEKYLGGE
-238 TDDEIAKAIAA
+238 TIDEREIAEAIKL
-249 RQVIPCFFGSGLKT
+249 RQVFPCFFGSGLKLD
-263 EGIDES
+263 GIDEFIDALEKYTIQPEYS
-269 IAAMERFTLQKI
+269 EA
-281 YPSSFGAKVFKI
+281 FGAKVFKI

-308 GGSVK
+308 GGSIK
-313 VRDIINDE
+313 VREMIGDE
-321 KVSGIRIYSGAK
+321 KISGIRIYSGAK
-333 FAASDE
+333 FTTADE
-339 VGAGEICVLTGLDN
+339 GKSGEICALTGLDK
-353 TCNGQGLG
+353 THNGQGLG
-361 FESSGESAVLEPVMN
+361 FEAAGERPTLEPVMN
-376 YRIVLP
+376 YRVVLP
-382 KECDAQTMLPK
+382 DGCDADTILPK

-404 HVSWNSHLRE
+404 HVTWNSHLKE
-414 IHVGLMGEVQAE
+414 IHVGLMGDVQAE
-426 ILKSIVAERFGVNID
+426 ILKSIVAERFGVKID

-452 IADTVEGVGHY
+452 IENKVEGIGHY

-483 GLLFKSD
+483 GLVFRTD
-490 CSEDVLDRNWQ
+490 CSEDTLDRNWQ

-516 LTGSPITDMKIT
+516 LTGSPITDMRIT
-528 LAAGRAHVKHTEGGD
+528 LAAGRAHIKHTEGGD

-551 VRQGLMKAK
+551 VRQGLMQAK
-560 SRLLEPYFSFRLEVP
+560 SKLLEPYFSFRLEVP
-575 NEQIGRAIS
+575 SEQIGRAIN
-584 DIRMKSGTFD
+584 DIRMKSGSFD
-594 SPEDSG
+594 SPEESG
-600 GISILKGKAP
+600 GISVLRGRAP

-623 YTGGRGH
+623 YTGGRGR

-639 ECHNAEKVIAEL
+639 DCHNAEKVIAEL
-651 AYDPEADLDNT
+651 AYDPEADLENT

-677 WDKVEEYMHLESC
+677 WNKVGEYMHLESC
-690 LKKEKPF
+690 LEKEKPY
-697 TPSVNRRNLHIDD
+697 TPPVNRRNLHIDD

-725 YELYRPKEKAAD
+725 YELYRPTAKKNDGNQTDFEMT
-737 EENETVELSDRKNY
+737 ERKSY

-788 GAYTKNDVV
+788 SAYTKNNVV

-812 FDFHNIHVAYTKER
+812 FDFHNIHVVYTKER
-826 ELGDVYIERL
+826 ELGDVYIEKL

-893 NSKTTVDEITE
+893 NPKTKIDEIVK
-904 I
+904 

>member
-1 MAAAAAEAADNA
+1 
-13 TAVKIKNNTLISK
+13 
-26 KKQGLLYA
+26 
-34 VLVYFLSDFCYNK
+34 
-47 TVNNSI
+47 
-53 EVAMKKIV
+53 MKKII

-90 RVDHGDTALD
+90 RVDHGNTALD
-100 THTLERERGIT
+100 THALERERGIT

-138 SETERVLGV
+138 SETERTLGV

-159 GVQAH
+159 GVQSH
-164 TRTLWKLLKVYNVP
+164 TLTLWKLLRLYSVP

-192 RDEII
+192 REEII
-197 KNLNSELDGS
+197 ENLNSELDGE
-207 FIDFSDISTVGE
+207 FVDFGDEAAMSEG
-219 ELALC
+219 LALC
-224 SESMMEKFLGGEVL
+224 SESMMEKYLGGE
-238 TDDEIAKAIAA
+238 TIDEREIAEAIKL
-249 RQVIPCFFGSGLKT
+249 RQVFPCFFGSGLKLD
-263 EGIDES
+263 GIDEFIDALEKYTIQPEYS
-269 IAAMERFTLQKI
+269 EA
-281 YPSSFGAKVFKI
+281 FGAKVFKI

-308 GGSVK
+308 GGSIK
-313 VRDIINDE
+313 VREMIGDE
-321 KVSGIRIYSGAK
+321 KISGIRIYSGAK
-333 FAASDE
+333 FTTADE
-339 VGAGEICVLTGLDN
+339 GRSGEICALTGLDK
-353 TCNGQGLG
+353 THNGQGLG
-361 FESSGESAVLEPVMN
+361 FEAAGERPTLEPVMN
-376 YRIVLP
+376 YRVVLP
-382 KECDAQTMLPK
+382 DGCDADTILPK

-404 HVSWNSHLRE
+404 HVTWNSHLKE
-414 IHVGLMGEVQAE
+414 IHVGLMGDVQAE
-426 ILKSIVAERFGVNID
+426 VLKSIVAERFGVKID

-452 IADTVEGVGHY
+452 IENKVEGIGHY

-483 GLLFKSD
+483 GLVFRTD
-490 CSEDVLDRNWQ
+490 CSEDTLDRNWQ

-516 LTGSPITDMKIT
+516 LTGSPITDMRIT
-528 LAAGRAHVKHTEGGD
+528 LAAGRAHIKHTEGGD

-551 VRQGLMKAK
+551 VRQGLMQAK
-560 SRLLEPYFSFRLEVP
+560 SKLLEPYFSFRLEVP
-575 NEQIGRAIS
+575 SEQIGRAIN
-584 DIRMKSGTFD
+584 DIRMKSGSFD
-594 SPEDSG
+594 SPEESG
-600 GISILKGKAP
+600 GISVLRGRAP

-639 ECHNAEKVIAEL
+639 DCHNAEKVIAEL
-651 AYDPEADLDNT
+651 AYDPEADLENT

-677 WDKVEEYMHLESC
+677 WNKVGEYMHLESC
-690 LKKEKPF
+690 LEKEKPY
-697 TPSVNRRNLHIDD
+697 TPPVNRRNLHIDD

-725 YELYRPKEKAAD
+725 YELYRPTAKKND
-737 EENETVELSDRKNY
+737 GNQTDFELTERKSY

-788 GAYTKNDVV
+788 SAYTKNNVV

-812 FDFHNIHVAYTKER
+812 FDFHNIHVVYTKER
-826 ELGDVYIERL
+826 ELGDVYIEKL
-836 ISEIGKNDRVRV
+836 ISKIGKNDRVRV

-893 NSKTTVDEITE
+893 NPKTKIDEIVK
-904 I
+904 

>member
-1 MAAAAAEAADNA
+1 
-13 TAVKIKNNTLISK
+13 
-26 KKQGLLYA
+26 
-34 VLVYFLSDFCYNK
+34 
-47 TVNNSI
+47 
-53 EVAMKKIV
+53 MKKII

-100 THTLERERGIT
+100 THALERERGIT
-111 IFASQAVFSTDKI
+111 IFASQAVFSTDKM

-138 SETERVLGV
+138 SETERTLGV

-159 GVQAH
+159 GVQSH
-164 TRTLWKLLKVYNVP
+164 TLTLWKLLRLYGVP

-192 RDEII
+192 REEII
-197 KNLNSELDGS
+197 ENLNSELDGE
-207 FIDFSDISTVGE
+207 FVDFGDEAAMSEG
-219 ELALC
+219 LALC
-224 SESMMEKFLGGEVL
+224 SESMMEKYLGGE
-238 TDDEIAKAIAA
+238 TIDEREIAKAIKL
-249 RQVIPCFFGSGLKT
+249 RQVFPCFFGSGLKLD
-263 EGIDES
+263 GIDEFIDALEKYTIQPEYS
-269 IAAMERFTLQKI
+269 EA
-281 YPSSFGAKVFKI
+281 FGAKVFKI

-308 GGSVK
+308 GGSIK
-313 VRDIINDE
+313 VREMIGDE
-321 KVSGIRIYSGAK
+321 KISGIRIYSGAK
-333 FAASDE
+333 FTTADE
-339 VGAGEICVLTGLDN
+339 GKSGEICALTGLDK
-353 TCNGQGLG
+353 THNGQGLG
-361 FESSGESAVLEPVMN
+361 FEAAGERPTLEPVMN
-376 YRIVLP
+376 YRVVLP
-382 KECDAQTMLPK
+382 DGCDADTILPK

-404 HVSWNSHLRE
+404 HVTWNSHLKE
-414 IHVGLMGEVQAE
+414 IHVGLMGDVQAE
-426 ILKSIVAERFGVNID
+426 ILKSIVAERFGVKID

-452 IADTVEGVGHY
+452 IENKVEGIGHY

-483 GLLFKSD
+483 GLVFRTD
-490 CSEDVLDRNWQ
+490 CSEDTLDRNWQ

-516 LTGSPITDMKIT
+516 LTGSPITDMRIT
-528 LAAGRAHVKHTEGGD
+528 LAAGRAHIKHTEGGD

-551 VRQGLMKAK
+551 VRQGLMQAK
-560 SRLLEPYFSFRLEVP
+560 SKLLEPYFSFRLEVP
-575 NEQIGRAIS
+575 SEQIGRAIN
-584 DIRMKSGTFD
+584 DIRMKSGSFD
-594 SPEDSG
+594 SPEESG
-600 GISILKGKAP
+600 GISVLRGRAP

-623 YTGGRGH
+623 YTGGRGR

-639 ECHNAEKVIAEL
+639 DCHNAEKVIAEL
-651 AYDPEADLDNT
+651 AYDPEADLENT

-677 WDKVEEYMHLESC
+677 WNKVGEYMHLESC
-690 LKKEKPF
+690 LEKEKPY
-697 TPSVNRRNLHIDD
+697 TPPVNRRNLHIDD

-725 YELYRPKEKAAD
+725 YELYRP
-737 EENETVELSDRKNY
+737 TVKKNDGNQTDFEMTERKSY

-788 GAYTKNDVV
+788 SAYTKNNVV

-812 FDFHNIHVAYTKER
+812 FDFHNIHVVYTKER
-826 ELGDVYIERL
+826 ELGDVYIEKL

-893 NSKTTVDEITE
+893 NPKTKIDEIVK
-904 I
+904 

>member
-1 MAAAAAEAADNA
+1 
-13 TAVKIKNNTLISK
+13 
-26 KKQGLLYA
+26 
-34 VLVYFLSDFCYNK
+34 
-47 TVNNSI
+47 
-53 EVAMKKIV
+53 MKKIV

-79 LYRTGKLRKIG
+79 LYRTGRLRKIG

-100 THTLERERGIT
+100 THALERERGIT
-111 IFASQAVFSTDKI
+111 IFASQAVFATDRV

-138 SETERVLGV
+138 SETERTLSV
-147 LDYAILV
+147 LDYAVLV

-159 GVQAH
+159 GVQSH
-164 TRTLWKLLKVYNVP
+164 TLTLWKLLKLYNVP

-192 RDEII
+192 REEII
-197 KNLNSELDGS
+197 ENLNSELDG
-207 FIDFSDISTVGE
+207 DFVDFGDE
-219 ELALC
+219 AAMAEGLALC
-224 SESMMEKFLGGEVL
+224 SESMMEKYLGGESI
-238 TDDEIAKAIAA
+238 TDTEIAEAIRQ
-249 RQVIPCFFGSGLKT
+249 RQVFPCFFGSGLKLD
-263 EGIDES
+263 GVDEFINALEKYTVEPTYS
-269 IAAMERFTLQKI
+269 D
-281 YPSSFGAKVFKI
+281 SFGARVFKI

-298 GVRLTHIKVT
+298 GVRLTHVKVT
-308 GGSVK
+308 GGSIK
-313 VRDIINDE
+313 VRELIGDE
-321 KVSGIRIYSGAK
+321 KISGIRLYSGAK
-333 FAASDE
+333 FTTADE
-339 VGAGEICVLTGLDN
+339 VAAGEICALTGLDK
-353 TCNGQGLG
+353 THNGQGLG
-361 FESSGESAVLEPVMN
+361 FEAAGERPTLEPVMN
-376 YRIVLP
+376 YRVVLP
-382 KECDAQTMLPK
+382 PECDADTILPK

-404 HVSWNSHLRE
+404 HVTWNSHLKE

-426 ILKSIVAERFGVNID
+426 ILKSIVAERFGVKID

-452 IADTVEGVGHY
+452 IENTVEGVGHY

-483 GLLFKSD
+483 GLVFKTE
-490 CSEDVLDRNWQ
+490 CSEDTLDRNWQ

-528 LAAGRAHVKHTEGGD
+528 LAAGRAHIKHTEGGD

-551 VRQGLMKAK
+551 IRQGLMQAK
-560 SRLLEPYFSFRLEVP
+560 SKLLEPYFSFRLEVP
-575 NEQIGRAIS
+575 SEQIGRAIN
-584 DIRMKSGTFD
+584 DIRMKSGSFD
-594 SPEDSG
+594 APEESG
-600 GISILKGKAP
+600 GMSVLKGKAP

-623 YTGGRGH
+623 YTGGRGR

-639 ECHNAEKVIAEL
+639 DCHNAEKVIAEL
-651 AYDPEADLDNT
+651 AYDPEADLENT

-677 WDKVEEYMHLESC
+677 WNKVGEYMHLESC
-690 LKKEKPF
+690 LEKKKPY
-697 TPSVNRRNLHIDD
+697 TPPVNRRNLHIDD

-716 MEREFGKPK
+716 MEREFGKPR
-725 YELYRPKEKAAD
+725 YELYRPTAKK
-737 EENETVELSDRKNY
+737 ENEQSGFELTERKSY

-788 GAYTKNDVV
+788 SAYTKNDVV

-812 FDFHNIHVAYTKER
+812 FDFHNIHVVYTKER
-826 ELGDVYIERL
+826 ELGDVYIEKL

-887 DEIREK
+887 DEIRDK
-893 NSKTTVDEITE
+893 NPKMKLDEYI
-904 I
+904 

>member
-1 MAAAAAEAADNA
+1 
-13 TAVKIKNNTLISK
+13 
-26 KKQGLLYA
+26 
-34 VLVYFLSDFCYNK
+34 
-47 TVNNSI
+47 
-53 EVAMKKIV
+53 MKKII

-100 THTLERERGIT
+100 THALERERGIT
-111 IFASQAVFSTDKI
+111 IFASQAVFSTDKM

-138 SETERVLGV
+138 SETERTLGV

-159 GVQAH
+159 GVQSH
-164 TRTLWKLLKVYNVP
+164 TLTLWKLLRLYGVP

-192 RDEII
+192 REEII
-197 KNLNSELDGS
+197 ENLNSELDGE
-207 FIDFSDISTVGE
+207 FVDFGDETAMSEG
-219 ELALC
+219 LALC
-224 SESMMEKFLGGEVL
+224 SESMMEKYLGGE
-238 TDDEIAKAIAA
+238 TIDEREIAEAIKL
-249 RQVIPCFFGSGLKT
+249 RQVFPCFFGSGLKLD
-263 EGIDES
+263 GIDEFIDALEKYTIQPEYS
-269 IAAMERFTLQKI
+269 ET
-281 YPSSFGAKVFKI
+281 FGAKVFKI

-308 GGSVK
+308 GGSIK
-313 VRDIINDE
+313 VREMIGDE
-321 KVSGIRIYSGAK
+321 KISGIRIYSGAK
-333 FAASDE
+333 FTTADE
-339 VGAGEICVLTGLDN
+339 GKSGEICALTGLDK
-353 TCNGQGLG
+353 THNGQGLG
-361 FESSGESAVLEPVMN
+361 FEAAGERPTLEPVMN
-376 YRIVLP
+376 YRVVLP
-382 KECDAQTMLPK
+382 DGCDADTILPK

-404 HVSWNSHLRE
+404 HVTWNSHLKE
-414 IHVGLMGEVQAE
+414 IHVGLMGDVQAE
-426 ILKSIVAERFGVNID
+426 ILKSIVAERFGVKID

-452 IADTVEGVGHY
+452 IENKVEGIGHY

-483 GLLFKSD
+483 GLVFRTD
-490 CSEDVLDRNWQ
+490 CSEDTLDRNWQ

-516 LTGSPITDMKIT
+516 LTGSPITDMRIT
-528 LAAGRAHVKHTEGGD
+528 LAAGRAHIKHTEGGD

-551 VRQGLMKAK
+551 VRQGLMQAK
-560 SRLLEPYFSFRLEVP
+560 SKLLEPYFSFRLEVP
-575 NEQIGRAIS
+575 SEQIGRAIN
-584 DIRMKSGTFD
+584 DIRMKSGSFD
-594 SPEDSG
+594 SPEESG
-600 GISILKGKAP
+600 GISVLRGRAP

-623 YTGGRGH
+623 YTGGRGR

-639 ECHNAEKVIAEL
+639 DCHNAEKVIAEL
-651 AYDPEADLDNT
+651 AYDPEADLENT

-677 WDKVEEYMHLESC
+677 WNKVGEYMHLESC
-690 LKKEKPF
+690 LEKEKPY
-697 TPSVNRRNLHIDD
+697 TPPVNRRNLHIDD

-725 YELYRPKEKAAD
+725 YELYRPTAKKNDGNQTDFEIT
-737 EENETVELSDRKNY
+737 ERKSY

-788 GAYTKNDVV
+788 SAYTKNNVV

-812 FDFHNIHVAYTKER
+812 FDFHNIHVVYTKER
-826 ELGDVYIERL
+826 ELGDVYIEKL

-893 NSKTTVDEITE
+893 NPKTKIDEIVK
-904 I
+904 

>member
-1 MAAAAAEAADNA
+1 
-13 TAVKIKNNTLISK
+13 
-26 KKQGLLYA
+26 
-34 VLVYFLSDFCYNK
+34 
-47 TVNNSI
+47 
-53 EVAMKKIV
+53 MKKIV

-138 SETERVLGV
+138 SETERTLSV

-159 GVQAH
+159 GVQSH
-164 TRTLWKLLKVYNVP
+164 TLTLWKLLKLYNVP

-192 RDEII
+192 REEII
-197 KNLNSELDGS
+197 ENLNSELDGE
-207 FIDFSDISTVGE
+207 FVDFCDEAAMAEG
-219 ELALC
+219 LALC
-224 SESMMEKFLGGEVL
+224 SESLMEKYLGGE
-238 TDDEIAKAIAA
+238 TIDEKEIAKTVKM
-249 RQVIPCFFGSGLKT
+249 RQVFPCFFGSGLKLD
-263 EGIDES
+263 GIDKFIKALEEYT
-269 IAAMERFTLQKI
+269 IQPK
-281 YPSSFGAKVFKI
+281 YPEAFGAKVFKI

-313 VRDIINDE
+313 VREMIGDE
-321 KVSGIRIYSGAK
+321 KISGIRLYSGAK
-333 FAASDE
+333 FTTADE
-339 VGAGEICVLTGLDN
+339 VKSGEICALTGLDK
-353 TCNGQGLG
+353 TRNGQGIG
-361 FESSGESAVLEPVMN
+361 FEAAGEKPTLEPVMN
-376 YRIVLP
+376 YRVVLP
-382 KECDAQTMLPK
+382 PECDADTLLPK

-404 HVSWNSHLRE
+404 HVTWNSHLKE

-426 ILKSIVAERFGVNID
+426 ILKSIVAERFGVKID

-452 IADTVEGVGHY
+452 IENTVEGVGHY

-483 GLLFKSD
+483 GLVLKTD
-490 CSEDVLDRNWQ
+490 CSEDTLDRNWQ

-528 LAAGRAHVKHTEGGD
+528 LAAGRAHIKHTEGGD

-551 VRQGLMKAK
+551 VRQGLMQAK

-575 NEQIGRAIS
+575 SEQIGRAIN
-584 DIRMKSGTFD
+584 DIRMKSGSFD
-594 SPEDSG
+594 SPEESG
-600 GISILKGKAP
+600 GMSVLRGKAP

-623 YTGGRGH
+623 YTGGRGR

-639 ECHNAEKVIAEL
+639 DCHNAEKVIAEMN
-651 AYDPEADLDNT
+651 YNPEADLDNT
-662 PDSVFCAHGGGFGVK
+662 PDSVFCAHGGGFAVK
-677 WDKVEEYMHLESC
+677 WNRVEEYMHLESC
-690 LKKEKPF
+690 LEKEKPY
-697 TPSVNRRNLHIDD
+697 TPPVNRRNLHIDD

-725 YELYRPKEKAAD
+725 YELYRTTARNEEATAD
-737 EENETVELSDRKNY
+737 IELTERKNY

-776 ARERLMEILCNY
+776 ARERLMKIMCNY
-788 GAYTKNDVV
+788 SAYTKNNVV

-807 NTGER
+807 NKGER
-812 FDFHNIHVAYTKER
+812 FDFHNIHVVYTKER
-826 ELGDVYIERL
+826 ELGDVYIEKL

-893 NSKTTVDEITE
+893 NPKTKIDEI

>member
-1 MAAAAAEAADNA
+1 
-13 TAVKIKNNTLISK
+13 
-26 KKQGLLYA
+26 
-34 VLVYFLSDFCYNK
+34 
-47 TVNNSI
+47 
-53 EVAMKKIV
+53 MKKII

-100 THTLERERGIT
+100 THALERERGIT
-111 IFASQAVFSTDKI
+111 IFASQAVFSTDKM

-138 SETERVLGV
+138 SETERTLGV

-159 GVQAH
+159 GVQSH
-164 TRTLWKLLKVYNVP
+164 TLTLWKLLRLYGVP

-192 RDEII
+192 REEII
-197 KNLNSELDGS
+197 ENLNSELDG
-207 FIDFSDISTVGE
+207 DFVDFGDEAAMSEG
-219 ELALC
+219 LALC
-224 SESMMEKFLGGEVL
+224 SESMMEKYLGGE
-238 TDDEIAKAIAA
+238 TIDEREIAEAIKL
-249 RQVIPCFFGSGLKT
+249 RQVFPCFFGSGLKLD
-263 EGIDES
+263 GIDEFIDALEKYTIQPEYS
-269 IAAMERFTLQKI
+269 EV
-281 YPSSFGAKVFKI
+281 FGAKVFKI

-298 GVRLTHIKVT
+298 GMRLTHIKVT
-308 GGSVK
+308 GGSIK
-313 VRDIINDE
+313 VREMIGDE
-321 KVSGIRIYSGAK
+321 KISGIRIYSGAK
-333 FAASDE
+333 FTTADE
-339 VGAGEICVLTGLDN
+339 GKSGEICALTGLDK
-353 TCNGQGLG
+353 THNGQGLG
-361 FESSGESAVLEPVMN
+361 FEAAGERPTLEPVMN
-376 YRIVLP
+376 YRVVLP
-382 KECDAQTMLPK
+382 DGCDADTILPK

-404 HVSWNSHLRE
+404 HVTWNSHLKE
-414 IHVGLMGEVQAE
+414 IHVGLMGDVQAE
-426 ILKSIVAERFGVNID
+426 ILKSIVAERFGVKID

-452 IADTVEGVGHY
+452 IENKVEGIGHY

-483 GLLFKSD
+483 GLVFRTD
-490 CSEDVLDRNWQ
+490 CSEDTLDRNWQ

-516 LTGSPITDMKIT
+516 LTGSPITDMRIT
-528 LAAGRAHVKHTEGGD
+528 LAAGRAHIKHTEGGD

-551 VRQGLMKAK
+551 VRQGLMQAK
-560 SRLLEPYFSFRLEVP
+560 SKLLEPYFSFRLEVP
-575 NEQIGRAIS
+575 SEQIGRAIN
-584 DIRMKSGTFD
+584 DIRMKSGSFD
-594 SPEDSG
+594 SPEESG
-600 GISILKGKAP
+600 GISVLRGRAP

-623 YTGGRGH
+623 YTGGRGR

-639 ECHNAEKVIAEL
+639 DCHNAEKVIAEL
-651 AYDPEADLDNT
+651 AYDPEADLENT

-677 WDKVEEYMHLESC
+677 WNKVGEYMHLESC
-690 LKKEKPF
+690 LEKEKPY
-697 TPSVNRRNLHIDD
+697 TPPVNRRNLHIDD

-725 YELYRPKEKAAD
+725 YELYRPTAKKNDGNQTDFEMT
-737 EENETVELSDRKNY
+737 ERKSY

-788 GAYTKNDVV
+788 SAYMKNNVV

-812 FDFHNIHVAYTKER
+812 FDFHNIHVVYTKER
-826 ELGDVYIERL
+826 ELGDVYIEKL

-893 NSKTTVDEITE
+893 NPKTKIDEIVK
-904 I
+904 